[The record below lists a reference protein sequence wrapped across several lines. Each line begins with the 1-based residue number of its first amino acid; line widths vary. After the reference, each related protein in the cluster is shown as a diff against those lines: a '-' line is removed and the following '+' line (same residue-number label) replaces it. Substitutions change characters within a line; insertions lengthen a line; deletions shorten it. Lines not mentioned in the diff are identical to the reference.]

1 MARFFAGDG
10 KAALR
15 RAIEAFEARTSA
27 ELVIAVRP
35 RSDRHAH
42 APAAVGA
49 LAGLATLTFLLYGEP
64 TFALH
69 WFILDPAIVG
79 VLAAWLVRDSE
90 IVARALTPSSWRREA
105 VERAARASFVDHGV
119 SETSGRTGV
128 FLYVS
133 LAERAAV
140 VLTDSGARRALPRE
154 PWERATAALA
164 AAVAG
169 GAGAVELAPRIAA
182 LAELC
187 ADALPRAED
196 DVNELPDEV
205 HG

>member
-1 MARFFAGDG
+1 MAGFFADDG
-10 KAALR
+10 KAALK
-15 RAIEAFEARTSA
+15 RAIEAFEAGTSA

-35 RSDRHAH
+35 RSDRYAH

-49 LAGLATLTFLLYGEP
+49 LVGLASLAFLLYGEP
-64 TFALH
+64 SFGLH
-69 WFILDPAIVG
+69 WFLVDPALVG
-79 VLAAWLVRDSE
+79 LLAAWLARDSAAA
-90 IVARALTPSSWRREA
+90 ARLLTPASWRREA
-105 VERAARASFVDHGV
+105 VERAARASFVEHGV

-128 FLYVS
+128 FVYVS

-140 VLTDSGARRALPRE
+140 VLVDVGVRCAVPQG
-154 PWERATAALA
+154 PWARATAALA

-169 GAGAVELAPRIAA
+169 GAGARELAPKIAA

-205 HG
+205 RA